1 MKDCAFLFLMA
12 SLSLAT
18 PVTLYFCLSLPQWGF
33 WLFPLCLSSFS
44 LPTLYTLYTYAIPV
58 SYPLCLFVVFLPLPF
73 TTKTRYAFLVSKW
86 LLTLNSD
93 LLLCPLGRGA
103 GFLGAP
109 WGLLS
114 ELWTHHIPLPPS
126 LYVLPYSESVI
137 QANIGLSVNLT
148 ACSDSRAHSFIIS
161 WIFIVPFGSRDKSS
175 SLILIC
181 IHHWYALGRVS
192 PRSH

>member
-33 WLFPLCLSSFS
+33 WLFPLCISSFS

-93 LLLCPLGRGA
+93 LLLCPLRRGA
-103 GFLGAP
+103 GSLGAP

-114 ELWTHHIPLPPS
+114 ELWTHHIPFLPPCMCYHTQS
-126 LYVLPYSESVI
+126 QSSRQILDCQSTLLLVQILRHIHSSFPGFLLYHLGHKINLLPLYSSASI
-137 QANIGLSVNLT
+137 TDML
-148 ACSDSRAHSFIIS
+148 
-161 WIFIVPFGSRDKSS
+161 
-175 SLILIC
+175 
-181 IHHWYALGRVS
+181 
-192 PRSH
+192 